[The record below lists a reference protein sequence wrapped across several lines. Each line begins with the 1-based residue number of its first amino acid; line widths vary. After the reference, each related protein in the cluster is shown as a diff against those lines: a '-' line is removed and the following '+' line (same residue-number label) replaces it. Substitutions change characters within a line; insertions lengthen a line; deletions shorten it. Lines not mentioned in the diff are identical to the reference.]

1 MDTDVMEL
9 AARELAR
16 VAAPFGVNLHA
27 TVRDSRYVSVA
38 FRTLRDAET
47 LLAFVVPQDGP
58 DSMYDRATGGCV
70 SATSSFENGVSLS
83 EEDVDRITQ
92 TAWLWDIHPD
102 ITRRNVDWHVG
113 AAVPTPDVIAMVAAL
128 SAASLYGAI

>member
-9 AARELAR
+9 AARELAQ
-16 VAAPFGVNLHA
+16 AAEPFGVMLHA

-38 FRTLRDAET
+38 FRTMRDAET

-58 DSMYDRATGGCV
+58 GSMYDRATGGCV
-70 SATSSFENGVSLS
+70 SATASFESGHSLN
-83 EEDVDRITQ
+83 EEDVDRLTR

-113 AAVPTPDVIAMVAAL
+113 AAVPTSDVIAMVAAL
-128 SAASLYGAI
+128 SAASLDGGL

>member
-9 AARELAR
+9 AARELAQ
-16 VAAPFGVNLHA
+16 AAEPFGVMLHA

-38 FRTLRDAET
+38 FRTMRDAET

-58 DSMYDRATGGCV
+58 GSMYDRATGGCV
-70 SATSSFENGVSLS
+70 SATSSFEKGVSLD
-83 EEDVDRITQ
+83 EEEVDRITR

-113 AAVPTPDVIAMVAAL
+113 AAVPTTDVIAMVAAL
-128 SAASLYGAI
+128 SAARMDGTI